1 MINGVSAIQSGFN
14 TVKQGVGRLDKAAS
28 ELSLAYLPL
37 DDETQAALGPDKP
50 DVVGSLVEMMLARRQ
65 VEIGAKVI
73 DRASQTEQSLLDI
86 IA

>member
-1 MINGVSAIQSGFN
+1 MINGISAIQSGLS
-14 TVKQGVGRLDKAAS
+14 TVRRGVDRLDKAAS

-37 DDETQAALGPDKP
+37 DEETQAALGPDKP

-65 VEIGAKVI
+65 VEVGARVI